1 MSSLWYDAGGGS
13 VRQAFKRNRRPS
25 GTRNVPV
32 SDVMVRRRPNYRR
45 RTIYRGLI
53 GNNIHTFRVN
63 AQPFHIGMTPGTSG
77 NFGCSFYQDQT
88 VPIAGGLIGTGS
100 NNFTLSY
107 NLAGVIVWFGGPAP
121 VSATVPLANSG
132 EYTALFDSYR
142 ITGIEITMY
151 SSQNMNQSTTQF
163 LPNIG
168 CVTDYDDAT
177 PINWSEAAQY
187 ESFKVINFAVPN
199 KKVIRCKPIASS
211 TVANS
216 GGVFVPAM
224 ASRKQWMDCA
234 QNNITYYGNKFCFDN
249 PMTGAATAAAN
260 EGFVTFHVRYTVEFK
275 GTR

>member
-1 MSSLWYDAGGGS
+1 MSSSLWYDAGGGS

-25 GTRNVPV
+25 GTRLGPV

-53 GNNIHTFRVN
+53 GNSIHTFRVN
-63 AQPFHIGMTPGTSG
+63 AQPFHIGMTPGTTG

-88 VPIAGGLIGTGS
+88 VPISGGLIGTGS

-107 NLAGVIVWFGGPAP
+107 TLAGVIVWFGSGPA
-121 VSATVPLANSG
+121 SATVPLANAA

-142 ITGIEITMY
+142 ISGVEITMY
-151 SSQNMNQSTTQF
+151 SSQNSNQATTQF
-163 LPNIG
+163 LPNIA
-168 CVTDYDDAT
+168 CVSDYDDAS
-177 PINWSEAAQY
+177 PITWAEAAQY

-199 KKVIRCKPIASS
+199 KKILRIKPVASS

-216 GGVFVPAM
+216 GGVFVPAN

-234 QNNITYYGNKFCFDN
+234 TNNITYYGNKFCFDN
-249 PMTGAATAAAN
+249 PMQGVATAAAN
-260 EGFVTFHVRYTVEFK
+260 EGWVTFHVRYIMEFK